1 MSARRCSRCGRTVI
15 GHEGQCGDK
24 CTMDKITSNI
34 IEDFDISSPN
44 NDDNLT
50 KGAVGGSVGGASIEP
65 TQQAM
70 MSELTKQMM
79 NMEVTMLNLAQ
90 KVASIQ
96 VQHTASKPPD
106 TPRNSATTQQEPNS
120 DMYLENGTKMKET
133 THKRAINGEFVN
145 LIDFLGDDCSN
156 EYDTKVT
163 DGHMQVVPKRHKKQ
177 LDTFLVWL
185 QAWNNYESV
194 IMSVKPQLY
203 NQLLRY
209 RSFIQSSQRKYEWAA
224 VYSYDIR
231 FRAELAR
238 TKSWQ
243 FGTVLTYIM
252 VSTMDATAVR
262 HDVIRCY
269 RCRSAEHVVQECP
282 FPASFSSGTPTR
294 IQYTSGTALPTYHYG
309 KEICNNFNR
318 GRCSFQGCK
327 RAHVCQTCRGPR
339 PQTEC
344 RCDQNQVAI

>member
-1 MSARRCSRCGRTVI
+1 V
-15 GHEGQCGDK
+15 DK
-24 CTMDKITSNI
+24 LTSNV
-34 IEDFDISSPN
+34 IEDVDLTPQN
-44 NDDNLT
+44 NDVNPT
-50 KGAVGGSVGGASIEP
+50 EGAVGGAVGGSVDGARIEHS
-65 TQQAM
+65 QHAM

-79 NMEVTMLNLAQ
+79 DMQVTMSNLAQ

-96 VQHTASKPPD
+96 VQHTASTPD
-106 TPRNSATTQQEPNS
+106 TSRNSAATQPEPS
-120 DMYLENGTKMKET
+120 GDMYLDNGTKMKET
-133 THKRAINGEFVN
+133 TYKRAINGEFIN
-145 LIDFLGDDCSN
+145 LIDFLGNDDSN
-156 EYDTKVT
+156 EYDTRVT
-163 DGHMQVVPKRHKKQ
+163 DEGHVQVVPKRHKKQ
-177 LDTFLVWL
+177 LDTFLIWL
-185 QAWNNYESV
+185 QAWNNYEYV

-209 RSFIQSSQRKYEWAA
+209 RSFIQSSHRKYEWAA

-243 FGTVLTYIM
+243 FGTVLTDIM

-262 HDVIRCY
+262 LDVIRCY

-282 FPASFSSGTPTR
+282 FPASFTPGAPKR
-294 IQYTSGTALPTYHYG
+294 IPYKSGTAPPNYNYG

-318 GRCSFQGCK
+318 GRCAFQGCK

-339 PQTEC
+339 PQIEC
-344 RCDQNQVAI
+344 RCDNNHVAI